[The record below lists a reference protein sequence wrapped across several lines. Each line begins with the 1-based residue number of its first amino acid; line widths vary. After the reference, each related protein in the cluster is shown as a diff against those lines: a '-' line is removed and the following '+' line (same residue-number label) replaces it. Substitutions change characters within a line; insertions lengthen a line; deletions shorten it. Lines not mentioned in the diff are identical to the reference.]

1 MGDFAAA
8 ASVVEEIDTVAAATG
23 TSIAPYTLLRL
34 RALQGNEA
42 ETSAVIASAIQR
54 TVEEGQGMAAGWAH
68 WAAAVLYNGLA
79 RYDEAASA
87 ARQATSEILNPW
99 MSAWALPEL
108 VEAAARAGQAEL
120 GIGSRREL
128 HAALAHLGRGRL
140 PT

>member
-1 MGDFAAA
+1 M
-8 ASVVEEIDTVAAATG
+8 AAATG

-79 RYDEAASA
+79 RYVEAASA

-128 HAALAHLGRGRL
+128 HAAPAHLGRGRL